1 MSDGFVV
8 VLNSYY
14 TLIAATVVLLVGRVL
29 VKRVG
34 VLNKFNIPEPVV
46 GGLIA
51 ALLVLALHQ
60 FNGFSIQIEKGLQDG
75 FMLMFFA
82 SIGLS
87 ADFSRLRAGGWPLV
101 LFTSVVA
108 GFIVVQNVV
117 GISLSTLMGLKPL
130 TGLITGSVT
139 LIGGHGT
146 AGGWGQIFETDFG
159 IQGAV
164 ALGMACATFG
174 LVCGGLIGG
183 PVARRLMKKVQ
194 VPDEVVGVVRRLLLS
209 SHTISA

>member
-14 TLIAATVVLLVGRVL
+14 TLIAATVVLLVGRIL
-29 VKRVG
+29 VSRVR
-34 VLNKFNIPEPVV
+34 LLSKFNIPEPVV

-51 ALLVLALHQ
+51 AVLVLVLHQ
-60 FNGFSIQIEKGLQDG
+60 INGFSIQIEKGLQDG

-87 ADFSRLRAGGWPLV
+87 ADFKRLRSGGWPLV
-101 LFTSVVA
+101 VFTSVVA

-117 GISLSTLMGLKPL
+117 GISLASVLGLLPL

-139 LIGGHGT
+139 LIG
-146 AGGWGQIFETDFG
+146 
-159 IQGAV
+159 
-164 ALGMACATFG
+164 
-174 LVCGGLIGG
+174 
-183 PVARRLMKKVQ
+183 
-194 VPDEVVGVVRRLLLS
+194 
-209 SHTISA
+209 